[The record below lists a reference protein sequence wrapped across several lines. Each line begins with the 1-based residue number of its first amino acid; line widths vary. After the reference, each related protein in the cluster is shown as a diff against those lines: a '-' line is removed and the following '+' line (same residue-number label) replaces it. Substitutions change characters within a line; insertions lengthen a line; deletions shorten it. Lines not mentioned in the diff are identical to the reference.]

1 MPAAFPNLS
10 TAELET
16 LLAALDPHH
25 GDSQRGDPG
34 SLAVSIGSGHWPL
47 RAFVVRQGLHAFA
60 YVNRCPHAGHP
71 LDWLPDRFLNADES
85 LIQCASHGALFTLE
99 SGHCV
104 VGPCAGKRL
113 IAIEVQVV
121 AGSVVLKE
129 DPEAL
134 AQRFA

>member
-1 MPAAFPNLS
+1 MTG
-10 TAELET
+10 TAIMS
-16 LLAALDPHH
+16 
-25 GDSQRGDPG
+25 DSKHVLCRFEDLGDPG